1 MEYDGIVKIG
11 RTHLMDAVPMTLG
24 QEFGGYA
31 QQLRNSVLRAKGA
44 MVHLLEL
51 ALGGTAVGTG
61 LNSHPDFALLAAKE
75 ITALTGLPFSS
86 APNKFEALAAHDA
99 QMALAGVLKT
109 VALSM
114 LKVSNDIRL
123 LGSGPRAG
131 LGEIRL
137 PANEPGSSIMPGKVN
152 PTQCEAMLMV
162 CSHVVGN
169 DVGVSLGGA
178 VGSTFEL
185 NVAKPLIAYNNLQSV
200 QLLADSA
207 VSFTKKC
214 IVGIE
219 PNLEAIDALM
229 NSSLMLDTALNPHIG
244 YDKAAQ
250 IAKKAHAEGT
260 TLREAG
266 VELGLLTAE
275 QFDEWIKPETMVRP
289 RL

>member
-1 MEYDGIVKIG
+1 
-11 RTHLMDAVPMTLG
+11 
-24 QEFGGYA
+24 
-31 QQLRNSVLRAKGA
+31 
-44 MVHLLEL
+44 
-51 ALGGTAVGTG
+51 
-61 LNSHPDFALLAAKE
+61 
-75 ITALTGLPFSS
+75 
-86 APNKFEALAAHDA
+86 
-99 QMALAGVLKT
+99 MALAGVLKT

-229 NSSLMLDTALNPHIG
+229 NSSLMLVTALNPHIG